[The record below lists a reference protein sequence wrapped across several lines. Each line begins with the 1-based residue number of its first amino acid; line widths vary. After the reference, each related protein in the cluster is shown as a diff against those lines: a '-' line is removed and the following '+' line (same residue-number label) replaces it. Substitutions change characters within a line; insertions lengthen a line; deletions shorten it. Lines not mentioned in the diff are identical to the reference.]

1 MLLSIITATYNRA
14 YCLGNIYDSLKKN
27 KFNDEI
33 EWILIDDGSSDN
45 TEELVKNW
53 LAEDI
58 INIRF
63 YKKKNGGKTSAIY
76 YGFNQNPKGEYTLV
90 LDSDD
95 YLSDNCIEIIKQNL
109 LKISNR
115 YIGIIGLKAYT
126 NGKIVGEKFPT
137 DESSYIDLYF
147 GRNSINSDKLFVI
160 RTDVYK
166 KSYSLPFEGEKFL
179 PDNVPYIKMND
190 LGLFKLINQIF
201 YYGDY
206 MEDGMTKNVFKMAMN
221 NINGY
226 IYEKKL
232 LQEKKMP
239 FKSKVIVSIKYIY
252 YSILGKRNFSKIVN
266 DSKQKV
272 LTSLLYLPVYILLYN
287 RRKRMQRLLNADN
300 I

>member
-45 TEELVKNW
+45 TEELVENW

-147 GRNSINSDKLFVI
+147 GRNSIKSDKLFVI
-160 RTDVYK
+160 RTEIYK
-166 KSYSLPFEGEKFL
+166 NNYSLPFEGEKFL

-252 YSILGKRNFSKIVN
+252 YSILGNRNFTKIISYSKE
-266 DSKQKV
+266 KV
-272 LTSLLYLPVYILLYN
+272 LTSMLYLPVYIILYN
-287 RRKRMQRLLNADN
+287 RRKKMLNMLAEK
-300 I
+300 

>member
-45 TEELVKNW
+45 TEELVENW

-147 GRNSINSDKLFVI
+147 GRNSIKSDKLFVI
-160 RTDVYK
+160 RTEIYK
-166 KSYSLPFEGEKFL
+166 NNYSLPFEGEKFL

-252 YSILGKRNFSKIVN
+252 YSILGNRNFTKIISYSKE
-266 DSKQKV
+266 KV
-272 LTSLLYLPVYILLYN
+272 LTSMLYLPVYIILYN
-287 RRKRMQRLLNADN
+287 RRKKMLNMLAGK
-300 I
+300 

>member
-45 TEELVKNW
+45 TEELVENW

-115 YIGIIGLKAYT
+115 YIEIIGLKAYT

-147 GRNSINSDKLFVI
+147 GRNSIKSDKLFVV
-160 RTDVYK
+160 RTEIYK
-166 KSYSLPFEGEKFL
+166 NNYSLPFEGEKFL

-252 YSILGKRNFSKIVN
+252 YSILGNRNFTKIISYSKE
-266 DSKQKV
+266 KV
-272 LTSLLYLPVYILLYN
+272 LTSMLYLPVYIILYN
-287 RRKRMQRLLNADN
+287 RRKKMLNMLAEK
-300 I
+300 

>member
-45 TEELVKNW
+45 TEVLVENW

-63 YKKKNGGKTSAIY
+63 FKKKNGGKTSAIY

-147 GRNSINSDKLFVI
+147 GRNSIKSDKLFVI
-160 RTDVYK
+160 RTEIYK
-166 KSYSLPFEGEKFL
+166 NNYSLPFEGEKFL

-252 YSILGKRNFSKIVN
+252 YSILGNRNFTKIISYSKE
-266 DSKQKV
+266 KV
-272 LTSLLYLPVYILLYN
+272 LTSMLYLPVYIILYN
-287 RRKRMQRLLNADN
+287 RRKKMLNMLAEK
-300 I
+300 

>member
-45 TEELVKNW
+45 TEELVENW

-147 GRNSINSDKLFVI
+147 GRNSIKSDKLFVI
-160 RTDVYK
+160 RTEIYK
-166 KSYSLPFEGEKFL
+166 NNYSLPFEGEKFL

-252 YSILGKRNFSKIVN
+252 YSILGNRNFTKIIRYSKE
-266 DSKQKV
+266 KV
-272 LTSLLYLPVYILLYN
+272 LTSMLYLPVYIILYN
-287 RRKRMQRLLNADN
+287 RRKKMLNMLAEK
-300 I
+300 

>member
-45 TEELVKNW
+45 TEELVENW

-63 YKKKNGGKTSAIY
+63 FKKKNGGKTSAIY

-147 GRNSINSDKLFVI
+147 GRNSIKSDKLFVI
-160 RTDVYK
+160 RTEIYK
-166 KSYSLPFEGEKFL
+166 NNYSLPFEGEKFL

-252 YSILGKRNFSKIVN
+252 YSILGNRNFTKIISYSKE
-266 DSKQKV
+266 KV
-272 LTSLLYLPVYILLYN
+272 LTSMLYLPVYIILYN
-287 RRKRMQRLLNADN
+287 RRKKMLNMLAEK
-300 I
+300 